1 VSNQETALNAL
12 LASQQVASLGTLHKG
27 ERAVSMVPFALLAQ
41 GNGVVIHVSSLA
53 THTGDMLDHAGV
65 SLLVIAPPAAD
76 VAAQATLRLALP
88 GRRGSARWTIQ
99 TTPKRVNRANPDRDI
114 LNQVLDDLQSDA
126 FVKALVAEARK
137 ASMPVPDADVA
148 PMREKVSD
156 LTRKIGRATEL
167 AIEAQQPRPWLEKNR
182 AIGEG
187 AGRFRGTTGAGRSR
201 NARC

>member
-76 VAAQATLRLALP
+76 VAAQATPRVAIAGQARQCPVDDPDYPQARQAYLSRFP
-88 GRRGSARWTIQ
+88 ESEPMFGFGDFSIFFISVRSARL
-99 TTPKRVNRANPDRDI
+99 VSGFGRAVS
-114 LNQVLDDLQSDA
+114 LT
-126 FVKALVAEARK
+126 AEAF
-137 ASMPVPDADVA
+137 AEA
-148 PMREKVSD
+148 
-156 LTRKIGRATEL
+156 LRA
-167 AIEAQQPRPWLEKNR
+167 
-182 AIGEG
+182 
-187 AGRFRGTTGAGRSR
+187 
-201 NARC
+201 